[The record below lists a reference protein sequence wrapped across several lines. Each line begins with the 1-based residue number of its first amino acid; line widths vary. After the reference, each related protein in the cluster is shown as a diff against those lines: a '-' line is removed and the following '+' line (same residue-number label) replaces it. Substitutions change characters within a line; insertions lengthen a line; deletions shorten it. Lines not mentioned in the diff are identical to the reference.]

1 MKVMYIVVNKDLN
14 MSPGKLAAQVGHGV
28 EKVCGYYKYIWDI
41 TNSLE
46 SGDIHKGYT
55 VFIND
60 FLEWQ
65 IEGQSTK
72 IVLGAD
78 TKTFNKLKSYVSGFV
93 ITDAGRTELAPNT
106 ETVICFL
113 PMEKDSDKD
122 IKRLQLL

>member
-28 EKVCGYYKYIWDI
+28 EKICGYYKYTWDI
-41 TNSLE
+41 CESLGNGDTN
-46 SGDIHKGYT
+46 
-55 VFIND
+55 FID
-60 FLEWQ
+60 AFLEWQ

-78 TKTFNKLKSYVSGFV
+78 TKTFNKLKSKVSGFV
-93 ITDAGRTELAPNT
+93 ITDAGRIELSPNT

>member
-28 EKVCGYYKYIWDI
+28 ERVCGYYKYIWDI
-41 TNSLE
+41 CNSLE
-46 SGDIHKGYT
+46 NEDTSKNYYE
-55 VFIND
+55 FINN
-60 FLEWQ
+60 FVEWRN
-65 IEGQSTK
+65 EGQSTK

-78 TKTFNKLKSYVSGFV
+78 TKTFNKLKSKLSSFV
-93 ITDAGRTELAPNT
+93 ITDAGRTEIAPNT
-106 ETVICFL
+106 ETVICFS